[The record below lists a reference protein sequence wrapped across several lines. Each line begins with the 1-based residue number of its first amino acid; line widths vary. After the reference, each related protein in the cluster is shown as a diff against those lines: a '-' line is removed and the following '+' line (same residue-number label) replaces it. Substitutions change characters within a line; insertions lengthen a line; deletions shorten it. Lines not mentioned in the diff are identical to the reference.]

1 MRTRRQDRVAAETE
15 PDSETIAS
23 PPPPSPPAAALDDAE
38 DASSSTSPTVVA
50 ITKTEGSTV
59 TYTDRSTTPSK
70 LPKPI
75 QFPLVATLSLSL
87 SALGYS
93 LAWPYTKALLAEH
106 ARIPETREEIGV
118 LVGWRIFELALGWFS
133 NYDGYDL
140 TALNLLSHGP
150 PLYLL
155 FAHYDIHPGALLL
168 TLAIETVASYV
179 PFRLLRPLST
189 AHANPT
195 AVPNA
200 EIVSDRSITLLT
212 TLLAGAIYSVSLA
225 LAYATFLPTRL
236 IVHFAGLPSLARAHE
251 PYFVSPALIPLAL
264 ALGFAAQVLI
274 FAPAEATGPTDED
287 ARNARFDPVE
297 ATLGETVRWNIWGW
311 TSQTKVVVKRTALL
325 VLVTGT
331 NTFLQTYLTIRGVE
345 VEGAAAWS
353 GVWALAAAATGL
365 GLGAVGSV

>member
-1 MRTRRQDRVAAETE
+1 MRTRRQERAIAAEAE
-15 PDSETIAS
+15 PESEATTSS
-23 PPPPSPPAAALDDAE
+23 PPPPPTAPASDDAE
-38 DASSSTSPTVVA
+38 DASSTSPTVVT
-50 ITKTEGSTV
+50 ITKIEGPTV
-59 TYTDRSTTPSK
+59 KHTDRSTQSK

-75 QFPLVATLSLSL
+75 RFPLVAILSLSL

-93 LAWPYTKALLAEH
+93 LAWPYTKGVLAEH
-106 ARIPETREEIGV
+106 VRVPDTREEIGA

-155 FAHYDIHPGALLL
+155 FAHYDVHPGALLL
-168 TLAIETVASYV
+168 TLAIETVAAYV

-189 AHANPT
+189 AHANPN

-212 TLLAGAIYSVSLA
+212 TLLAGAIYSVTLV
-225 LAYATFLPTRL
+225 LAYATYLPTYL
-236 IVHFAGLPSLARAHE
+236 IVHFVDLPSLVRAHE
-251 PYFVSPALIPLAL
+251 STYVGLLPVTL
-264 ALGFAAQVLI
+264 ALGFAAQVFI
-274 FAPAEATGPTDED
+274 FAPAEATGRTDED
-287 ARNARFDPVE
+287 ARNEQFDPVV
-297 ATLGETVRWNIWGW
+297 ATLGETIRWNVWGW

-325 VLVTGT
+325 MLVTGT
-331 NTFLQTYLTIRGVE
+331 NTFLQTYLTVRGVE
-345 VEGAAAWS
+345 AEGAAAWS
-353 GVWALAAAATGL
+353 GVWVLAAAMTGL